1 MSDADTPQDT
11 SEEAAAAAPSSTNG
25 TPLPTSR
32 FAELVVEEWPGLARE
47 AVNALAED
55 REALTALIAE
65 RFDHTKALV
74 RKKLGELERL
84 VGTAEGRE
92 QSAERVEQLL
102 EELRAK
108 SEEAT
113 KYVRDELA
121 RDARIQVREHPLVS
135 ILMAVTFG
143 LLLGF
148 FLRGLGRGR

>member
-1 MSDADTPQDT
+1 
-11 SEEAAAAAPSSTNG
+11 
-25 TPLPTSR
+25 
-32 FAELVVEEWPGLARE
+32 
-47 AVNALAED
+47 
-55 REALTALIAE
+55 
-65 RFDHTKALV
+65 
-74 RKKLGELERL
+74 
-84 VGTAEGRE
+84 
-92 QSAERVEQLL
+92 VEQLL